1 MRESRVAPDE
11 DRRSRVRSL
20 WTHRTLSF
28 RRRWGD
34 TNPAVLAPCRGL
46 RAVFRRALQVSA
58 VVGTTLFIINQ
69 LDVVLSGH
77 VTPLVVLKVV
87 LTYLVPF
94 LVSMYSA
101 LDINRL
107 RTIPAIPGKDP
118 AAPPGAAA

>member
-1 MRESRVAPDE
+1 MKTDAPVCDLCG
-11 DRRSRVRSL
+11 RIA
-20 WTHRTLSF
+20 HF
-28 RRRWGD
+28 RFAGAGATPILRCWRH
-34 TNPAVLAPCRGL
+34 AVVYGP
-46 RAVFRRALQVSA
+46 VFRRALQVSA